1 MIRLLIAAPSAVM
14 RSGLEALVVSG
25 LDAELVGSFPDL
37 AAVESLHP
45 DVVLSAVPLDE
56 ISPSADGRGPVFV
69 LLLADASQPVWTR
82 EAVRLGVR
90 AVLPHNASASEIL
103 AAVEAAANG
112 LAVLDPNDLDGLL
125 ASAPPAV
132 VNHEVPALT
141 ARELEVFRMM
151 AEGAQNKT
159 IAWKLNIA
167 EKTVKFHVAAILSK
181 LNASNRTEAVSLG
194 VRKGMILL

>member
-1 MIRLLIAAPSAVM
+1 VIRLLIAAPSAAL
-14 RSGLEALVVSG
+14 RAGLEALVVSG

-37 AAVESLHP
+37 SAVESLHP

-56 ISPSADGRGPVFV
+56 ISPSADGRGPAFV

-82 EAVRLGVR
+82 EALRLGVR
-90 AVLPHNASASEIL
+90 AVLPYNASAAEIL
-103 AAVEAAANG
+103 AAVEAAASG
-112 LAVLDPNDLDGLL
+112 LAVLEPRDLDGLL
-125 ASAPPAV
+125 ASVPTVAS
-132 VNHEVPALT
+132 HEVPVLT

-151 AEGAQNKT
+151 ADGAANKT

-167 EKTVKFHVAAILSK
+167 EKTVKAHVAAILSK
-181 LNASNRTEAVSLG
+181 LNASNRTEAVSIG